1 MTQMQAEQSQQMLQR
16 FQQQMEEEMIMRQK
30 MMSNQ
35 MQMLTRLQTDFPN
48 FDLNMLEFSQTN
60 KTKRDISKSEDEEN
74 ELEIAMKERI
84 KDIESIFKTKE
95 EKLVENYEYII
106 KDLENKLDI
115 EQGRYRDAAETH
127 KEEKEKI
134 IDNHKAALEK
144 VSKNNNVMYEAM
156 KSEYLTVID
165 NLKTLRKVEID
176 AKAEVSESAS
186 RITKISENLD
196 LKSKYLENEKKH
208 IDDEMERNLR
218 KREQELQNKEKE
230 LLQLQEVIIQRQE
243 ASDNE
248 RRKLTEAILNLENQ
262 LQKKE
267 LELESQIRQSN
278 YEKEQLDFKTK
289 QFEQE
294 KDAFLENL
302 KKEKNKIYQDRDYY
316 QREVS
321 ALKNDLAH
329 QLKQLKLEKAKY
341 TIHKRL
347 KNSSGYEP
355 EDFKMNDSQEVE
367 ELIKVLE
374 NEKGNLKRKKDKMKE
389 EEKNLSIG
397 KRKLMKQRNDVAAAI
412 EKLYEVERGIND
424 KFEKLTL
431 LQEDLCQIKD
441 QGSNAFEDYK
451 NLEENVSEFLQEIE
465 GAIVDLLKQEQRVKT
480 ETLTLTSE
488 RKKINETRKSILC
501 SSCAKP
507 MKRAISSKDFRKL
520 EEWDDFKHAGA
531 TMAWM
536 DLQGNNEYKGKFHF
550 RNIGAR
556 RSAGDGASLEALD
569 SHVSAFKRDAE
580 NDKKYLKDE
589 MDYLKTLQCINV
601 KTLAKYQS

>member
-1 MTQMQAEQSQQMLQR
+1 MQAEQSQQMLQR

-144 VSKNNNVMYEAM
+144 VSENNNVMYEAM

-186 RITKISENLD
+186 RITTISENLD

-267 LELESQIRQSN
+267 LEL
-278 YEKEQLDFKTK
+278 
-289 QFEQE
+289 
-294 KDAFLENL
+294 
-302 KKEKNKIYQDRDYY
+302 
-316 QREVS
+316 
-321 ALKNDLAH
+321 
-329 QLKQLKLEKAKY
+329 
-341 TIHKRL
+341 
-347 KNSSGYEP
+347 
-355 EDFKMNDSQEVE
+355 
-367 ELIKVLE
+367 
-374 NEKGNLKRKKDKMKE
+374 
-389 EEKNLSIG
+389 
-397 KRKLMKQRNDVAAAI
+397 
-412 EKLYEVERGIND
+412 
-424 KFEKLTL
+424 
-431 LQEDLCQIKD
+431 
-441 QGSNAFEDYK
+441 
-451 NLEENVSEFLQEIE
+451 
-465 GAIVDLLKQEQRVKT
+465 
-480 ETLTLTSE
+480 
-488 RKKINETRKSILC
+488 
-501 SSCAKP
+501 
-507 MKRAISSKDFRKL
+507 
-520 EEWDDFKHAGA
+520 
-531 TMAWM
+531 
-536 DLQGNNEYKGKFHF
+536 
-550 RNIGAR
+550 
-556 RSAGDGASLEALD
+556 
-569 SHVSAFKRDAE
+569 
-580 NDKKYLKDE
+580 
-589 MDYLKTLQCINV
+589 
-601 KTLAKYQS
+601 